1 VRPTHTFSPPLQDEF
16 RYPWRLL
23 PAFPVD
29 SLCAQRIP
37 TTSLLRFSAIQNRW
51 RKYNIIK
58 ANLQAVYRFTSCG
71 TLGKSSISQLLP
83 GLLSLSSRVVFSDY
97 TPFQSTFRG
106 GNSWCHDP
114 PPPRSAERT
123 LPEGPIEP
131 FHHFRDVGDL
141 GGRTKSL
148 IPYSCEDPQIP
159 HSIHSLQYLLV

>member
-1 VRPTHTFSPPLQDEF
+1 
-16 RYPWRLL
+16 
-23 PAFPVD
+23 
-29 SLCAQRIP
+29 
-37 TTSLLRFSAIQNRW
+37 
-51 RKYNIIK
+51 
-58 ANLQAVYRFTSCG
+58 VYRFTSCG

-83 GLLSLSSRVVFSDY
+83 RLLFLSSRVVFSDY

-131 FHHFRDVGDL
+131 FRHSTDVGDL

-159 HSIHSLQYLLV
+159 HRIHSLQYLLV

>member
-1 VRPTHTFSPPLQDEF
+1 MRPTHTFSPPLQDEF

-71 TLGKSSISQLLP
+71 TIDKSGIAQVPSRASLP
-83 GLLSLSSRVVFSDY
+83 KPGAVFSY
-97 TPFQSTFRG
+97 YG
-106 GNSWCHDP
+106 
-114 PPPRSAERT
+114 
-123 LPEGPIEP
+123 LP
-131 FHHFRDVGDL
+131 HLGDL
-141 GGRTKSL
+141 GGKARNL
-148 IPYSCEDPQIP
+148 IPYSGEDP
-159 HSIHSLQYLLV
+159 